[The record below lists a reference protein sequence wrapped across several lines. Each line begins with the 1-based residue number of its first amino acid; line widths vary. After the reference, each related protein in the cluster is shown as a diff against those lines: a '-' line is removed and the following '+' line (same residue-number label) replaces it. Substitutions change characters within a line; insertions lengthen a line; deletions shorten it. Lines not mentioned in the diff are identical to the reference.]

1 MVKTNELFDC
11 QVEYLKP
18 LFKGCEYPWQILDG
32 LSEYIERLKNDIP
45 LGFVEISDGVFV
57 GKGVKIDKGARI
69 LPPAIIGEGT
79 EIRQGA
85 FIRGGV
91 ITGKDCVI
99 GNSTELKN
107 CILLDHVQAPHYNY
121 VGDSILGNFAH
132 LGAGAICSN
141 LKGDGSNVVIH
152 AEIEYETNRRKVG
165 AFIGDGVE
173 VGCSC
178 VLNPGCTLSK
188 GCRAY
193 PLLSLR
199 GVFDKDT
206 LIKSVTVS
214 QKRG

>member
-11 QVEYLKP
+11 KVEYIKP
-18 LFKGCEYPWQILDG
+18 LFDKCEYPWQALDK
-32 LSEYIERLKNDIP
+32 LSEYIKELENDIP
-45 LGFVEISDGVFV
+45 VGFVEISDGVFV
-57 GKGVKIDKGARI
+57 GKGVKIDTGARI

-91 ITGKDCVI
+91 ITGKNCVI

-107 CILLDHVQAPHYNY
+107 CILLDNVQAPHYNY

-132 LGAGAICSN
+132 LGAGVICSN
-141 LKGDGSNVVIH
+141 LKGDGSNVVVH
-152 AEIEYETNRRKVG
+152 ADAEFETSRRKVG
-165 AFIGDGVE
+165 AFVGDRAE

-178 VLNPGCTLSK
+178 VLNPGCVLAM

-199 GVFDKDT
+199 GAFERGT
-206 LIKSVTVS
+206 LIK
-214 QKRG
+214 K

>member
-11 QVEYLKP
+11 KVEYIKP
-18 LFKGCEYPWQILDG
+18 LFDKCEYPWQALDR
-32 LSEYIERLKNDIP
+32 LSEHIKELMSDAP
-45 LGFVEISDGVFV
+45 VGFVEISDGVFV

-91 ITGKDCVI
+91 ITGKNCVI

-107 CILLDHVQAPHYNY
+107 CILLDNAQVPHYNY

-132 LGAGAICSN
+132 LGAGVICSN
-141 LKGDGSNVVIH
+141 LKGDGSNVVVH
-152 AEIEYETNRRKVG
+152 ADSEFETGRRKLG
-165 AFIGDGVE
+165 AFVGDRVE

-178 VLNPGCTLSK
+178 VLNPGCVLSM

-199 GVFDKDT
+199 GSFDKDT
-206 LIKSVTVS
+206 LIKGVTIS
-214 QKRG
+214 QGQD

>member
-1 MVKTNELFDC
+1 MVETNELFSVD
-11 QVEYLKP
+11 VEFLKP
-18 LFKGCEYPWQILDG
+18 LFSSCKYPWQILDELG
-32 LSEYIERLKNDIP
+32 DFIKNMQKCMP
-45 LGFVEISDGVFV
+45 LGFVEISSGVFV
-57 GKGVKIDKGARI
+57 GKNVKIDTGARI
-69 LPPAIIGEGT
+69 LPPAIICDGT

-91 ITGKDCVI
+91 IIGRDCVI

-121 VGDSILGNFAH
+121 VGDSILGNGAH

-141 LKGDGSNVVIH
+141 LKGDGSQVVIH
-152 AEIEYETNRRKVG
+152 AEREHETNRRKVG
-165 AFIGDGVE
+165 AFVADGVE

-178 VLNPGCTLSK
+178 VLNPGCVLCR

-199 GVFDKDT
+199 GVFPKDT
-206 LIKSVTVS
+206 LIK
-214 QKRG
+214 RA